1 MIDKSSVSSSSS
13 NSSFSK
19 TSFLYGLELPSN
31 VLDVLETVKD
41 PEIPVLNVIDLGVIR
56 DVQVE
61 GKEVTIKLT
70 PTYSGCPAMDVIG
83 DDLER
88 AFAKAGYQTTIQLV
102 MSPPWTTDWITER
115 GRKALEEYGVAAP
128 LEESADKAALLDG
141 EKVVKCTNCGSK
153 NTRLVSQFG
162 STACKAMF
170 QCNDCSEPFDYFK
183 CLR

>member
-1 MIDKSSVSSSSS
+1 MKNISKPILNIIESVM
-13 NSSFSK
+13 
-19 TSFLYGLELPSN
+19 
-31 VLDVLETVKD
+31 D

-56 DVQVE
+56 
-61 GKEVTIKLT
+61 EVLVDDKHVTVKLT

-88 AFAKAGYQTTIQLV
+88 AFAKVGYTTTIQLI

-115 GRKALEEYGVAAP
+115 GRKALEEYGIAAP
-128 LEESADKAALLDG
+128 LEEFADKDVLLN
-141 EKVVKCTNCGSK
+141 EKKLVKCTNCGSK

-170 QCNDCSEPFDYFK
+170 QCEDCKEPFDYFK
-183 CLR
+183 CLK